1 MAIISPHVNHP
12 MDENLLGP
20 TIQTSTQLCSIRI
33 LIREYSKHLYSFP
46 QSKKVTPNI
55 STQIKPTLVPRVQ

>member
-20 TIQTSTQLCSIRI
+20 TIQTSTQLCPIRRLI
-33 LIREYSKHLYSFP
+33 HDIREYSKHLYSFP

-55 STQIKPTLVPRVQ
+55 ST